1 MEPPG
6 TVRLAEDYDRRTHR
20 PMKTGS
26 RRGCSDLPSSCWNP
40 SSIRVFRT
48 GYCDDEL
55 PREQD
60 QLIDRADRT
69 MFRTRL
75 IRNRLPWLPI
85 EVALY
90 PSVYNNWGSNFKWLA
105 QSV

>member
-1 MEPPG
+1 MLVG
-6 TVRLAEDYDRRTHR
+6 ILRQS
-20 PMKTGS
+20 G
-26 RRGCSDLPSSCWNP
+26 
-40 SSIRVFRT
+40 VFRT
-48 GYCDDEL
+48 GCCDDEL

-69 MFRTRL
+69 MFDTRL

-90 PSVYNNWGSNFKWLA
+90 PPVYNNWGSNFKWLA
-105 QSV
+105 QSG